1 MSDTKKIGHVLV
13 KNNNKADTD
22 LWIGSDL
29 VWVADD
35 LDIINQSS
43 AREQRAGLINTKNTI
58 FWYNFDQDLIS
69 INWHLMNL
77 YVQAKIIS
85 VHYERQKMVSGMVL
99 ESEI

>member
-1 MSDTKKIGHVLV
+1 MSDTKKIRHVLV

-77 YVQAKIIS
+77 YVQSKDN
-85 VHYERQKMVSGMVL
+85 
-99 ESEI
+99 